1 MSITRAVD
9 AAETAAVASRRRER
23 RWPPIVPLV
32 IVVALLLCA
41 LLAPLVSPHSPLE
54 GSLGDRLAPPMGME
68 GAKPGHFL
76 GTDRHG
82 RDTLSRLIH
91 GARISLSV
99 SVVGI
104 ALTGTLGTFVGL
116 LAGFLGGWTDTL
128 LMRLVDVSLS
138 LPGILIAVL
147 LSVVFEPSFTNVIIV
162 VVFLLWPSY
171 ARLVRGETL
180 GLKQQEFVALARVA
194 GCSNLTIMFRHI
206 VPNLLPSI
214 LVLAT
219 LHVGYVIVLEAAL
232 SFLGV
237 GIPPPTP
244 SWGVMV
250 ADGRGLIEQAWWV
263 SILPG
268 IAILVTVL
276 SLNILGDWVRD
287 RLDPKLRQV

>member
-1 MSITRAVD
+1 MTTKSAYSVE
-9 AAETAAVASRRRER
+9 ETALAQVARDR
-23 RWPPIVPLV
+23 RWPPAVPLV
-32 IVVALLLCA
+32 IVAALVGCA
-41 LLAPLVSPHSPLE
+41 ILAPLLAPHSPVE
-54 GSLGDRLAPPMGME
+54 GSLGQRLVPPIGME
-68 GAKPGHFL
+68 GSKPGHLL

-82 RDTLSRLIH
+82 RDTLSRLLY
-91 GARISLSV
+91 GARISLVV
-99 SVVGI
+99 SVAGI
-104 ALTGTLGTFVGL
+104 SLTGALGSFIGL
-116 LAGFLGGWTDTL
+116 LAGFLGGWVDTL
-128 LMRLVDVSLS
+128 LMRLVDISLS

-171 ARLVRGETL
+171 ARLVRAETL
-180 GLKQQEFVALARVA
+180 GLKQQEFVALARIA
-194 GCSNLTIMFRHI
+194 GCSSLTIMFRHI
-206 VPNLLPSI
+206 VPNLAPSI

-219 LHVGYVIVLEAAL
+219 LHVGYVIVLEASL

-250 ADGRGLIEQAWWV
+250 ADGRGLIEQAWWI

-268 IAILVTVL
+268 VAILVTVL

>member
-1 MSITRAVD
+1 MTTESADSV
-9 AAETAAVASRRRER
+9 ETAALARRARDR
-23 RWPPIVPLV
+23 RWPPTLPLV
-32 IVVALLLCA
+32 IVTALVGCA
-41 LLAPLVSPHSPLE
+41 LFAPLLTPHSPLE
-54 GSLGDRLAPPMGME
+54 GSLIERLAPPIGME
-68 GAKPGHFL
+68 GSKPGHPL

-82 RDTLSRLIH
+82 RDTLSRLLY
-91 GARISLSV
+91 GARISLAV
-99 SVVGI
+99 SVIGI
-104 ALTGTLGTFVGL
+104 SLTGILGSFIGL
-116 LAGFLGGWTDTL
+116 IAGFLGGWVETL
-128 LMRLVDVSLS
+128 LMRLVDISLS

-180 GLKQQEFVALARVA
+180 GIKQQEFVALARVA
-194 GCSNLTIMFRHI
+194 GCSSLTIMFRHI
-206 VPNLLPSI
+206 VPNLAPSI
-214 LVLAT
+214 VVLAT
-219 LHVGYVIVLEAAL
+219 LHVGFVIVLEAAL

-250 ADGRGLIEQAWWV
+250 ADGRGLIEQAWWI